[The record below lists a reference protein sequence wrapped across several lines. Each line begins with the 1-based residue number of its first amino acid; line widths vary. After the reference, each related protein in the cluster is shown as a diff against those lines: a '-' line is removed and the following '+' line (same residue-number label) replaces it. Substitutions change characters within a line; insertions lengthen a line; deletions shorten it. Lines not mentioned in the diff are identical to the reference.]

1 MSAFWAKKLSALGA
15 ISFAV
20 CATVV
25 QSNTDVGVDRGTAWI
40 KQCKADDAWDKPG
53 PPFRIFG
60 DTYYVG
66 TCGIAAVLVAGEK
79 GHVIIDGG
87 PRNGG
92 PLVAANVEA
101 LGFRMANVKILLH
114 SHEHFDHVGGL
125 ADLQMRSGAR
135 VIASTSAAPVL
146 KSGVVAETDPQAG
159 MHGPFTPVP
168 VSETI
173 SDGETVTLGNLELM
187 ALETPGHSPGALS
200 WTWRDCASDHCK
212 TLVYMDSLSPVSSDS
227 YRFSDHPDYLA
238 RYQSGLERIAA
249 TPCDIALTPHPA
261 ASAMFERIASNVG
274 LIDDQECGLYAED
287 IAEALE
293 RRLERE
299 REALRDMQ

>member
-1 MSAFWAKKLSALGA
+1 MSASWGNKLAALGVM
-15 ISFAV
+15 SFAF

-25 QSNTDVGVDRGTAWI
+25 QADSRVGLDRGAAWI
-40 KQCKADDAWDKPG
+40 KQCKADDAWDKAG

-66 TCGIAAVLVAGEK
+66 TCGIAAVLIAGDE

-101 LGFRMANVKILLH
+101 LGYRMADVRILLH

-125 ADLQMRSGAR
+125 ADLQRRSDAS
-135 VIASTSAAPVL
+135 VIASAAAAAVL
-146 KSGVVAETDPQAG
+146 ESGVVAETDPQSG
-159 MHGPFTPVP
+159 MHEPFTPVA
-168 VSETI
+168 VNGTI
-173 SDGETVTLGNLELM
+173 GDGETVTLGKLELT

-200 WTWRDCASDHCK
+200 WTWRDCENDTCK
-212 TLVYMDSLSPVSSDS
+212 PIVYMDSLSPVSSDS
-227 YRFSDHPDYLA
+227 YRFSDHPEYLA
-238 RYQSGLERIAA
+238 RYQAGLERLAA

-261 ASAMFERIASNVG
+261 ASAMFERIASDVG
-274 LIDDQECGLYAED
+274 LIDGQECQRYAGD

-299 REALRDMQ
+299 TLRETQ